1 MMRATLILI
10 GLGILV
16 AMEFATP
23 PRTKTASTE
32 PPLPRLAAE
41 INNSRD
47 TLVKTDRPEIP
58 HAPYE
63 APTQPISFIQR
74 MPPAGS
80 PAIIPEEVAKI
91 ADQHGR
97 GTSVR
102 RAAVVL
108 PKPRPKLRDPKKAE
122 KPDRSKA
129 VTELKSCQANAFKD
143 LLKALNLSD
152 GCET

>member
-1 MMRATLILI
+1 MMRAALILV

-16 AMEFATP
+16 AMELATP

-32 PPLPRLAAE
+32 PPLPRLTAE
-41 INNSRD
+41 ISDSRD
-47 TLVKTDRPEIP
+47 TLTKTDRLEIP

-63 APTQPISFIQR
+63 APTQASSFIER
-74 MPPAGS
+74 TPLASS
-80 PAIIPEEVAKI
+80 PAIIPEKVAKI
-91 ADQHGR
+91 VDQHGR

-102 RAAVVL
+102 KVAVVL
-108 PKPRPKLRDPKKAE
+108 PKPRPKLGDPKKAA

-129 VTELKSCQANAFKD
+129 VTELKSCQANVFKE
-143 LLKALNLSD
+143 LLKALNFSD

>member
-1 MMRATLILI
+1 MRATLILV

-16 AMEFATP
+16 AMEIATP

-32 PPLPRLAAE
+32 PPLPRLTAE
-41 INNSRD
+41 ISDSRD
-47 TLVKTDRPEIP
+47 TLVNTDRLEIP
-58 HAPYE
+58 YAPYE
-63 APTQPISFIQR
+63 ARTQAISFIKQT
-74 MPPAGS
+74 PLASS

-91 ADQHGR
+91 VDQRGR

-102 RAAVVL
+102 KAAVVL
-108 PKPRPKLRDPKKAE
+108 PKPRPKLRDPKKAA

-129 VTELKSCQANAFKD
+129 VAELKSCQANAFKD

>member
-1 MMRATLILI
+1 MMRAILILV

-16 AMEFATP
+16 AMELATP
-23 PRTKTASTE
+23 PRTKTVSTGPPF
-32 PPLPRLAAE
+32 PPLTAE
-41 INNSRD
+41 ISESRD
-47 TLVKTDRPEIP
+47 TLVKTDRLEIP
-58 HAPYE
+58 HAPYQ
-63 APTQPISFIQR
+63 APTQPISFIER
-74 MPPAGS
+74 TPPAGS
-80 PAIIPEEVAKI
+80 PAVIPEEVAKI
-91 ADQHGR
+91 VDQHGR

-108 PKPRPKLRDPKKAE
+108 PKPRPKLRDPKRAA

-129 VTELKSCQANAFKD
+129 VMELKSCQANAFKD

>member
-1 MMRATLILI
+1 MMRATLILV

-16 AMEFATP
+16 AMELATP

-32 PPLPRLAAE
+32 PPLPRLTAE
-41 INNSRD
+41 ISDSRD
-47 TLVKTDRPEIP
+47 TLVKTDRLEIP

-63 APTQPISFIQR
+63 TPTQAISFIER
-74 MPPAGS
+74 TPLASS

-91 ADQHGR
+91 VDQHGR

-102 RAAVVL
+102 KAAVVL
-108 PKPRPKLRDPKKAE
+108 PKPRPKLRDPKRTAKL
-122 KPDRSKA
+122 DRSKA
-129 VTELKSCQANAFKD
+129 VTELKSRQANAFKD
-143 LLKALNLSD
+143 LLKALSLSD